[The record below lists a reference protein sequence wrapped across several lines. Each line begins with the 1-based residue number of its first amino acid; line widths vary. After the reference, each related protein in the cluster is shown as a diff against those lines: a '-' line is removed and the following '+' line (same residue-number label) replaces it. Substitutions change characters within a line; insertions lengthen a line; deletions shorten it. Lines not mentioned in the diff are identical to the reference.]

1 MSTEASST
9 IRAGH
14 GAVFGRRTE
23 QYSGVAWTNI
33 RAGHGTYQ
41 QKRLPD
47 TCRLGHAWLKTKGL
61 KHATSFLESRPMI
74 LLTCAGSRTQR
85 HVLEALQPYKVPIR
99 AYGRSLD
106 AAFLGQRGVKDIRT
120 GDLLDRDAL
129 AGAMEGVQT
138 VIHMGPPLQDKETT
152 IGQFVIDAA
161 RRAGV
166 ARFIYISVIHPQI
179 DHLMNHRAKL
189 IVEDYLIGSRL
200 NFTILQPQHYFQN
213 IAVREVIAGGKVTL
227 PYSMERDLGFVDM
240 VDLGEAAALVATQ
253 PGHDYATYQIS
264 SSEHLSG
271 NAIADF
277 LSKIS
282 GKPVAAERMSIQA
295 FCDHYAR
302 HFAPDASSLDWTI
315 DAITRLFSYYD
326 HYGIR
331 GNGNVVKWLLGR
343 PAGSFEA
350 YVKRE
355 LAKTR

>member
-1 MSTEASST
+1 
-9 IRAGH
+9 
-14 GAVFGRRTE
+14 
-23 QYSGVAWTNI
+23 
-33 RAGHGTYQ
+33 
-41 QKRLPD
+41 
-47 TCRLGHAWLKTKGL
+47 
-61 KHATSFLESRPMI
+61 MI

-85 HVLEALQPYKVPIR
+85 HVLEALQPHKALIR

-106 AAFLGQRGVKDIRT
+106 AAFLKQRGVQDIQT

-129 AGAMEGVQT
+129 GRATAGVHT
-138 VIHMGPPLQDKETT
+138 VVHMGPGLQDKETT

-161 RRAGV
+161 KRAGV

-179 DHLMNHRAKL
+179 DYLMNHRAKL
-189 IVEDYLIGSRL
+189 AVEDYLVCSRL

-213 IAVREVIAGGKVTL
+213 ISVRDAIASGKVTL

-240 VDLGEAAALVATQ
+240 ADLGEAAALVATQ

-264 SSEHLSG
+264 SSEYLSG
-271 NAIADF
+271 NAIAGI
-277 LSKIS
+277 LSRIS
-282 GKPVAAERMSIQA
+282 GKPVLPERMSIQA
-295 FCDHYAR
+295 FCDHYAS

-326 HYGIR
+326 RYGIR
-331 GNGNVVKWLLGR
+331 GNGNVLKWLLGR

-355 LAKTR
+355 LAKTG